1 MPGGGGPSQGQGQGL
16 VEKVD
21 ISVHALGFKWA
32 EIGQPGFIGAGG
44 MVQSLAAQWKAMSE
58 KSMPAMPT
66 IVSQTVQVL
75 RV

>member
-21 ISVHALGFKWA
+21 ISVHALGLKWA